1 MNKLIQK
8 VFSAIT
14 RFLKALTFVM
24 IVVSYIYSIVQLFWF
39 GNYLN
44 FICSASF
51 MLVSIYLNEKV

>member
-1 MNKLIQK
+1 MGKFIRT
-8 VFSAIT
+8 VFSILT
-14 RFLKALTFVM
+14 QFLKALTFVM

-51 MLVSIYLNEKV
+51 MLISGYLNEKV